1 MMIAPSPFFILTR
14 MNLNQRQQ
22 KQQQQQ
28 QQQQSHVISATILVL
43 PEANGLLDS
52 IL

>member
-1 MMIAPSPFFILTR
+1 

-28 QQQQSHVISATILVL
+28 QHQQQSHVISATMLVL